1 MTAPDLI
8 EEILGLLLCAIRT
21 KSLAERREFAAEIHR
36 ILVTLDDV
44 LCDEFNL
51 SRRGRGKK
59 KSLTN

>member
-1 MTAPDLI
+1 MTAPELI

-21 KSLAERREFAAEIHR
+21 KSLVERHAFAAEIHR

-59 KSLTN
+59 RTM